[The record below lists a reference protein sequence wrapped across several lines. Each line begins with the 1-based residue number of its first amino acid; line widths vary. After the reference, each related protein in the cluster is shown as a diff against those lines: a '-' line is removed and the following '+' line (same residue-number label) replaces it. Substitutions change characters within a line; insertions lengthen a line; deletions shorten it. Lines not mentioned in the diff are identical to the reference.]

1 MVSIILNNAFHKF
14 ALKKLRGDFVNQ
26 IETKNIAQ
34 SYLEKVYGSNA
45 IFRDGQLEAITAVL
59 QGKRALV
66 VQKTGWGKSLI
77 YFLSTKIL
85 RKNNKGLTIV
95 ISPLLALMNNQLDA
109 TNNFRLIS
117 RTINSNNTEE
127 WESTANEIIRNEVDI
142 LFISPERLAN
152 EEFNS
157 KILNR
162 INQSIGMLVID
173 EAHCIS
179 DWGHDFRPDYRRII
193 NIVRFLAPNVPL
205 LATTATANDR
215 VVKDIVNQL
224 GRDILVQRGPM
235 IRESLAIQV
244 IHLDR
249 KEERLAWLSENIS
262 SMDGMGII
270 YCLTKNDC
278 NLVTGWL
285 RYCGV
290 DAYAYYSGIK
300 KDKDEER
307 EERFRLEKMFINN
320 EMKVLV
326 ATTAF
331 GMGIDKPDISFV
343 IHFQKPGNVVAYYQQ
358 IGRAGRGIDSA
369 YAILLAGNEDDEI
382 IDYFIR
388 NAFPSFNEMDYVI
401 RILEGNDGLSINGL
415 MRKLDITY
423 RRLDKCLKFLL
434 MNGDIFKDK
443 SKYYKTPKMWEP
455 DMKYSEQI
463 TQTRKDELQRMNDF
477 ININDCYMKFVAK
490 ELNDEHA
497 CNCNRCSN
505 CIGEELFSSQPER
518 ETILEAISFIKKEHF
533 TFEPR
538 KKLPS
543 GLKIDSKNKID
554 EAFQCE
560 KGLALSSYGDAGW
573 GREISKNKYKDNYF
587 SDDLVIASAELLK
600 DIVEKNMIN
609 WVTSVSS
616 LRRPELVGN
625 FAERLAN
632 ELKLSYFDCI
642 IKTHNS
648 KQQKELNN
656 SHKQFENVWD
666 SFEVENARSGNVLL
680 IDDMVDSRWTFTVCG
695 YKMLA
700 EGSGKV
706 YPFALANTA
715 GSGGS
720 D

>member
-1 MVSIILNNAFHKF
+1 VNHIEI
-14 ALKKLRGDFVNQ
+14 KK
-26 IETKNIAQ
+26 IAQ
-34 SYLEKVYGSNA
+34 SYLEEVYGSNA
-45 IFRDGQLEAITAVL
+45 IFRDGQLEAIISVV

-85 RKNNKGLTIV
+85 RENNRGLTIV

-109 TNNFRLIS
+109 TDRFQLIS
-117 RTINSNNTEE
+117 RTINSSNTEE
-127 WESTANEIIRNEVDI
+127 WDSIASEIVRNEVDI

-193 NIVRFLAPNVPL
+193 NIVRFLPPNVPL

-215 VVKDIVNQL
+215 VVKDITNQL
-224 GRDILVQRGPM
+224 GGDILVQRGPL

-249 KEERLAWLSENIS
+249 KEERLAWLSDNIS
-262 SMDGMGII
+262 SMDGTGII

-285 RYCGV
+285 RFSGV

-300 KDKDEER
+300 KDKVEER
-307 EERFRLEKMFINN
+307 EERLRLENMFINN

-382 IDYFIR
+382 TNYFIR
-388 NAFPSFNEMDYVI
+388 TAFPSYKEMDYVI
-401 RILEGNDGLSINGL
+401 RILEENDGISINDL
-415 MRKLDITY
+415 MRELDITKG
-423 RRLDKCLKFLL
+423 RLDNCLKFLIIS
-434 MNGDIFKDK
+434 GDIYKDK

-455 DMKYSEQI
+455 DMEFSEQI
-463 TQTRKDELQRMNDF
+463 TQTRKYELQRMNEF
-477 ININDCYMKFVAK
+477 ININDCYMKFVAN

-497 CNCNRCSN
+497 VNCNKCSN
-505 CIGEELFSSQPER
+505 CMGEELFSSQPER
-518 ETILEAISFIKKEHF
+518 KTIREALNFIKKKYF
-533 TFEPR
+533 SFEPR
-538 KKLPS
+538 KKWPA
-543 GLKIDSKNKID
+543 GIKIASKNNVD
-554 EAFQCE
+554 DAFRCE
-560 KGLALSSYGDAGW
+560 KGLVLSSYGDAGW
-573 GREISKNKYKDNYF
+573 GREVSKNKYTDNHF
-587 SDDLVIASAELLK
+587 SDDLVVASAELLK
-600 DIVEKNMIN
+600 DIVEKNMIK

-616 LRRPELVGN
+616 LRRPELVRN
-625 FAERLAN
+625 FAERLAI

-656 SHKQFENVWD
+656 SHKQFENAWN
-666 SFEVENARSGNVLL
+666 SFEVKNVQSGNVLL
-680 IDDMVDSRWTFTVCG
+680 IDDMVDSKWTFTVCG
-695 YKMLA
+695 YKLLF

-715 GSGGS
+715 GLGGS